1 VWVRNKRNKRVV
13 VAVGWT
19 ALTAWQV
26 IQATGNVEAFRKMYS
41 STSQCYVKFT
51 VSPQA
56 CRKCADNICVQS
68 QLKVQVI

>member
-1 VWVRNKRNKRVV
+1 MWVRNKRNKRVV
-13 VAVGWT
+13 VALGRTV
-19 ALTAWQV
+19 LTAWQV

-41 STSQCYVKFT
+41 STAQCYVKFT
-51 VSPQA
+51 VSPKA